1 MTHVITSL
9 CLRDSACVE
18 VCPVECIVPG
28 KPIAEW
34 PLFYIDPDTCID
46 CGACVAECP
55 YEAIF
60 PETDVPQA
68 FVAGGGEYLSMPMP
82 TKEGVT
88 PKRESLPG
96 FKLTT
101 LEDEGITIYGRVL
114 DEGEV
119 VNLND
124 SSVSQG
130 TKANA
135 AYFKTGSG
143 YNALNM

>member
-1 MTHVITSL
+1 VWKFARLNALCRVNQSL
-9 CLRDSACVE
+9 NGLFFISTQILAL
-18 VCPVECIVPG
+18 
-28 KPIAEW
+28 IAALVW
-34 PLFYIDPDTCID
+34 QNALTKLF
-46 CGACVAECP
+46 
-55 YEAIF
+55 F